1 MDEHFERVMDL
12 ASQGRFEEARKY
24 IQEADIP
31 PQQKARYNMSLW
43 SLENNNMTYTPPQT
57 NVPKLPVISMILG
70 FVLIITAFFLS
81 GDAQTA
87 LIVIGLVMAA
97 AIPAVYAFREKKQ
110 TDTEHDTR
118 KEMAIRYTDGEADMN
133 FPWQV
138 PNARVVV
145 TTIIGIV
152 LLAVSVFLYDKTAK
166 DQTIITSLVLAVAG
180 CAVMTLSRALDNSFN
195 GVIMWGTFAV
205 SAVFISATAANAE
218 LFEGHVAVTAAFA
231 IISALVLLLYPL
243 WFTILKKMVCK
254 EKVDAECVDIQTI
267 LGRKN
272 YRPRYRAIWKYEYN
286 GTTYIHRDMTSYKS
300 PVYNERRII
309 GISPRYPHNIYTGKL
324 PVYTFFI
331 SAAGIFILLFL
342 LSFLMPLI

>member
-1 MDEHFERVMDL
+1 M
-12 ASQGRFEEARKY
+12 
-24 IQEADIP
+24 
-31 PQQKARYNMSLW
+31 
-43 SLENNNMTYTPPQT
+43 
-57 NVPKLPVISMILG
+57 
-70 FVLIITAFFLS
+70 
-81 GDAQTA
+81 
-87 LIVIGLVMAA
+87 
-97 AIPAVYAFREKKQ
+97 
-110 TDTEHDTR
+110 
-118 KEMAIRYTDGEADMN
+118 
-133 FPWQV
+133 
-138 PNARVVV
+138 
-145 TTIIGIV
+145 
-152 LLAVSVFLYDKTAK
+152 
-166 DQTIITSLVLAVAG
+166 
-180 CAVMTLSRALDNSFN
+180 
-195 GVIMWGTFAV
+195 
-205 SAVFISATAANAE
+205 
-218 LFEGHVAVTAAFA
+218 TAAFA